1 MSILVNKR
9 TKVICQGFTGKQG
22 TFHTQQCIAYGTR
35 VVGGVTPGRG
45 GSQHLDLPVFD
56 TVRDAVK
63 ETGATTSMIYVPA
76 AFAADAIL
84 EAADAGIE
92 LVVCI
97 TEGIPVNDMIRV
109 KTALATSPTRL
120 IGPNC
125 PGIITPDE
133 CKIGIMPGFI
143 HQKGRIGIVSRS
155 GTLTYETVHQTTQN
169 GLGQSTCVGIGGDPV
184 RGMNFIDV
192 LELFE
197 RDPQTEGIIMVG
209 EIGGS
214 DEEAAA
220 AHIAKFVTKPVVAYI
235 AGVTAPPGKRMGH
248 AGAVVAGGK
257 GTAAD
262 KYKALEDAGVRTVQS
277 PAELGGAMA
286 DLLKRRARKAAAA
299 AAKVEQI
306 APRKP
311 VAKKKAAKKPAA
323 KKPVAQKAV
332 AKKKAAKKPVAKK
345 APAKKKAVARKP
357 VAKKP
362 VAKKKVAKK
371 AVKVPAKK
379 KSVARQPARKK

>member
-9 TKVICQGFTGKQG
+9 TKVIVQGFTGKQG
-22 TFHTQQCIAYGTR
+22 SFHAQQCLAYGTR
-35 VVGGVTPGRG
+35 IVGGVTPGRG
-45 GSQHLDLPVFD
+45 GTTHLDQPVFD

-63 ETGATTSMIYVPA
+63 QTGATCSMIYVPA
-76 AFAADAIL
+76 PFAADAIL

-109 KTALATSPTRL
+109 KTALAGTGTRL

-143 HQKGRIGIVSRS
+143 HKKGRIGIVSRS

-192 LELFE
+192 IELFE

-262 KYKALEDAGVRTVQS
+262 KYKALEAAGVRTVQS
-277 PAELGGAMA
+277 PAELGAAMA
-286 DLLKRRARKAAAA
+286 DLLKRRAAKRAKAEA
-299 AAKVEQI
+299 V

-311 VAKKKAAKKPAA
+311 AKKGGKAKP
-323 KKPVAQKAV
+323 
-332 AKKKAAKKPVAKK
+332 AAKKPVAKK
-345 APAKKKAVARKP
+345 AS
-357 VAKKP
+357 KP
-362 VAKKKVAKK
+362 VAKKKVAKPVAKKVARK
-371 AVKVPAKK
+371 AAKKVVKKPAKKAPVRKTARKPAKK
-379 KSVARQPARKK
+379 K